1 MKDRH
6 VVIIGAG
13 PGGLTSAMILA
24 KRGYKVSVYEREDQ
38 IGGRNGIIKTGPYIH
53 DIGPTFLMMTFIL
66 REMFQEAGRKA
77 EDYCK
82 IVPLDPMY
90 KLSFFDKE
98 VFPTANQEKMREQIA
113 RLFPGNEHGLERFQS
128 REKVRYDKMYPCLQK
143 DYATLG
149 SLFSAPLWKALPHL
163 SLGKSLYQ
171 TLGNYFK
178 DEQLK
183 ISFTFQAKYLG
194 MSPWQCPAAFTII
207 PYIEHTFGIDHVIGG
222 LSEISTGM
230 AKVIKEHG
238 GSIHLSRTVNKVLVS
253 NGKATGVELMG
264 GEKLAADAVVINA
277 DFGHAMQTL
286 FEPGTIK
293 KWSPDNLRKKVYSCS
308 TFMLYLG
315 LDKKYDEA
323 HHNIIFAKDYH
334 GNINDI
340 VTRNVVPQD
349 MSVYV
354 RNASVT
360 DPTIAPP
367 GHSAV
372 YVLVPAPNKKCA
384 TAWTPEFTA
393 AYREKVL
400 NRIMERTSMKDL
412 ASHIREEV
420 VITPDDWQNSRN
432 LFLGATFNL
441 GHTINQ
447 MLYFRPR
454 NRFEEVGNCYLVGGG
469 THPGSGLP
477 TIYESARI
485 SANLVGKDVK

>member
-1 MKDRH
+1 MKEKK

-24 KRGYKVSVYEREDQ
+24 KRGCKVTVFEQEATL
-38 IGGRNGIIKTGPYIH
+38 GGRNGSIKQGPYTH

-77 EDYCK
+77 EDYLK

-90 KLSFFDKE
+90 KLSFIDKE
-98 VFPTANQEKMREQIA
+98 VYPTANEDKMRQQIA
-113 RLFPGNEHGLERFQS
+113 KLFPGNEHGLSRFQS
-128 REKVRYDKMYPCLQK
+128 REKVRYEKMYPCLQK
-143 DYATLG
+143 DYSTFG

-163 SLGKSLYQ
+163 SLTNSLYQ
-171 TLGNYFK
+171 TLGSYFK

-207 PYIEHTFGIDHVIGG
+207 PYIEHTFGIDHVVGG
-222 LSEISTGM
+222 LSEISAAM
-230 AKVIKEHG
+230 AKVAKEHG
-238 GSIHLSRTVNKVLVS
+238 AVIHLSQKVKKVLVQ
-253 NGKATGVELMG
+253 NGKANGVELQS
-264 GEKLAADAVVINA
+264 GEKIAADAVFINA
-277 DFGHAMQTL
+277 DFGHAMATL
-286 FEPGTIK
+286 FDPGVIN
-293 KWSPDNLRKKVYSCS
+293 KWTPDALRKKVYSCS
-308 TFMLYLG
+308 TFMMYLG
-315 LDKKYDEA
+315 LDKKYDES

-367 GHSAV
+367 GHSAL
-372 YVLVPAPNKKCA
+372 YVLVPAPNKKSR
-384 TAWTPEFTA
+384 TPWTPEFTA
-393 AYREKVL
+393 AYREKVVS
-400 NRIMERTSMKDL
+400 RIVERTSMKDL
-412 ASHIREEV
+412 ASHIKEEFI
-420 VITPDDWQNSRN
+420 ITPDDWQDKRS

-485 SANLVGKDVK
+485 SANLLIKDLH

>member
-1 MKDRH
+1 MKERH
-6 VVIIGAG
+6 IVIIGAG

-24 KRGYKVSVYEREDQ
+24 KRGFKVTVLEQEQD
-38 IGGRNGIIKTGPYIH
+38 IGGRNGAIKNGPYVH

-66 REMFQEAGRKA
+66 REMFAEAGRKA
-77 EDYCK
+77 EDYMK

-90 KLSFFDKE
+90 KLSFIDKE
-98 VFPTANQEKMREQIA
+98 VFPTAEEDRMREQIK

-128 REKVRYDKMYPCLQK
+128 REKVRYEKMYPCLQK
-143 DYATLG
+143 DYATLP
-149 SLFSAPLWKALPHL
+149 SLFSAPLIKALPHL
-163 SLGKSLYQ
+163 SLTRSLYQ
-171 TLGNYFK
+171 TLGSYFK

-207 PYIEHTFGIDHVIGG
+207 PYIEHTFGIDHVVGG
-222 LSEISTGM
+222 LSEISHAM
-230 AKVIKEHG
+230 AKVAKEHG
-238 GSIHLSRTVNKVLVS
+238 AAIHCSRKVRRIIVN
-253 NGKATGVELMG
+253 NGKATGVETED
-264 GEKLAADAVVINA
+264 GETVQADAVVINA
-277 DFGHAMQTL
+277 DFGHAMKTL
-286 FEPGTIK
+286 FDPGVIT
-293 KWSPDNLRKKVYSCS
+293 KWTPGNLNKKVYSCS

-340 VTRNVVPQD
+340 VTKNVVPQD

-354 RNASVT
+354 RNASIT

-367 GHSAV
+367 GHSAL
-372 YVLVPAPNKKCA
+372 YVLVPAPNKKSA
-384 TAWTPEFTA
+384 TEWTPEFTA

-412 ASHIREEV
+412 TAHIKEEQI
-420 VITPDDWQNSRN
+420 ITPDDWQDRRS

-485 SANLVGKDVK
+485 SANLISKDLK

>member
-1 MKDRH
+1 MKEKQ

-24 KRGYKVSVYEREDQ
+24 KRGFKVSVYEQEAA
-38 IGGRNGIIKTGPYIH
+38 IGGRNGSLKTGPYIH

-66 REMFQEAGRKA
+66 REMFEEAGRKA
-77 EDYCK
+77 EDYLK

-90 KLSFFDKE
+90 KLSFIDKE
-98 VFPTANQEKMREQIA
+98 IFPTANEDRMREQIA

-128 REKVRYDKMYPCLQK
+128 REKVRYEKMYPCLQK
-143 DYATLG
+143 DYSTIG
-149 SLFSAPLWKALPHL
+149 SLFSGPLVKALPHL
-163 SLGKSLYQ
+163 SLSKTLYQ

-207 PYIEHTFGIDHVIGG
+207 PYIEHTYGIDHTIGG
-222 LSEISTGM
+222 LTEISVAM
-230 AKVIKEHG
+230 AKVAREHG
-238 GSIHLSRTVNKVLVS
+238 AVIHLSQKVKRVTVH
-253 NGKATGVELMG
+253 NGRASGVELEN
-264 GEKLAADAVVINA
+264 GEKIPADAVVINA
-277 DFGHAMQTL
+277 DFGHAMSTL
-286 FEPGTIK
+286 FDPGVIK
-293 KWSPDNLRKKVYSCS
+293 KWTPDALRKKVYSCS

-315 LDKKYDEA
+315 LDKKYDEP
-323 HHNIIFAKDYH
+323 HHNIVFARDYH

-340 VTRNVVPQD
+340 VTRNVVPKD

-354 RNASVT
+354 RNASIT

-367 GHSAV
+367 GHSAI
-372 YVLVPAPNKKCA
+372 YVLVPAPNKKSA

-412 ASHIREEV
+412 TTHIKEEKI
-420 VITPDDWQNSRN
+420 ITPDDWQNERS

-441 GHTINQ
+441 GHTLNQ

-485 SANLVGKDVK
+485 SANLVGKDLK